1 MKFELSDSFHQF
13 FNRHGLIEFEDTF
26 SEEDLELLATKLQSQ
41 LVHSLEGK
49 PLEISSNVEI
59 WKAGRDLWIQDPTI
73 QRILTKSQIG
83 AIASF
88 LFRKRPLRLVYT
100 QTLFNRSS
108 DIPLTQS
115 FTLDDISS
123 MTPVLGGALLCFHS
137 SAVHEEEG
145 LLPDLTKQRTG
156 RIIFFS
162 ATQPIDFP
170 ALFAQKGL
178 HCLLLCFAASKVRY
192 KLQPLDVNTHE
203 LKKSGYVFGD
213 LIKEKEAPY
222 LYH

>member
-13 FNRHGLIEFEDTF
+13 FNRHGLIEFEDTL
-26 SEEDLELLATKLQSQ
+26 SSEDLNLLATKLQSQ

-49 PLEISSNVEI
+49 PLEISSNVEL

-73 QRILTKSQIG
+73 QKILTKSQIG

-88 LFRKRPLRLVYT
+88 LFKKRPLRLAYT
-100 QTLFNRSS
+100 QTLLNQAS
-108 DIPLTQS
+108 DMPLTQS

-123 MTPVLGGALLCFHS
+123 MTPILGGALLCFHS
-137 SAVHEEEG
+137 TTIDKEEG
-145 LLPDLTKQRTG
+145 LIPDLTKQRTG

-162 ATQPIDFP
+162 ANKPIDFP
-170 ALFAQKGL
+170 SLFAQKGL
-178 HCLLLCFAASKVRY
+178 HCLLLCFAPAKVRY
-192 KLQPLDVNTHE
+192 KLQPLDVNTHI

>member
-1 MKFELSDSFHQF
+1 MQFELSDSFHQF
-13 FNRHGLIEFEDTF
+13 FSKHGLIEFEEIL
-26 SEEDLELLATKLQSQ
+26 SSKELEELSTKITNSLLHA
-41 LVHSLEGK
+41 LEGK
-49 PLEISSNVEI
+49 PLEIASNADI

-73 QRILTKSQIG
+73 QKIITKSQIG

-88 LFRKRPLRLVYT
+88 LYKKRPLRLAYT
-100 QTLFNRSS
+100 QTILNQSS
-108 DIPLTQS
+108 DLPLSKSLSLTE
-115 FTLDDISS
+115 ISS

-137 SAVHEEEG
+137 SVSHEGED
-145 LLPDLTKQRTG
+145 LLPTLIKPRTG
-156 RIIFFS
+156 RIVFFS

-170 ALFAQKGL
+170 SLFAEKDL
-178 HCLLLCFAASKVRY
+178 HCLLLCFAPSKVRY
-192 KLQPLDVNTHE
+192 KLEALDVNTHN

>member
-13 FNRHGLIEFEDTF
+13 FNRHGLIEFEETF
-26 SEEDLELLATKLQSQ
+26 SSEDLEQLSSKLQSQ
-41 LVHSLEGK
+41 LARSLGGK
-49 PLEISSNVEI
+49 PLEISSNVEL
-59 WKAGRDLWIQDPTI
+59 WKAGRDLWLQDSTI
-73 QRILTKSQIG
+73 QKILTKSQIG

-88 LFRKRPLRLVYT
+88 LFKKRPLRLAYT
-100 QTLFNRSS
+100 QTLLNQSS

-115 FTLDDISS
+115 FTLNDISS
-123 MTPVLGGALLCFHS
+123 MTPILGGALLCFHS
-137 SAVHEEEG
+137 SSTHEDEG

-170 ALFAQKGL
+170 SLFAQKGL
-178 HCLLLCFAASKVRY
+178 HCLLLCFAPAKLRY
-192 KLQPLDVNTHE
+192 KLQPLDVSTHI

-213 LIKEKEAPY
+213 YIKEKEAPY